1 MEVFLNLKKNAR
13 NSYTNMCVD
22 TKQTHTYIQTK
33 HIHTNKT
40 HTYKQNTYMAKMLKM
55 KCFFYLNKLG

>member
-1 MEVFLNLKKNAR
+1 MEVFLKKNAR
-13 NSYTNMCVD
+13 NTHTNMCVD
-22 TKQTHTYIQTK
+22 TKQI
-33 HIHTNKT
+33 

>member
-1 MEVFLNLKKNAR
+1 
-13 NSYTNMCVD
+13 MCVD

>member
-1 MEVFLNLKKNAR
+1 MEVFLSLKKNAR
-13 NSYTNMCVD
+13 NSYTNKYVD

-40 HTYKQNTYMAKMLKM
+40 HTWLRCLK
-55 KCFFYLNKLG
+55 